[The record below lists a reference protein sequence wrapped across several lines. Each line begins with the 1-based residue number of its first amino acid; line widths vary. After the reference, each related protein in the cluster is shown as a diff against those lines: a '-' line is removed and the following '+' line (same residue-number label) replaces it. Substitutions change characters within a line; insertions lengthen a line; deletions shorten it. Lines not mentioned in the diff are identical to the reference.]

1 MGQGEGLGAV
11 LPTQRRWGGPE
22 LSPESLSSLGEEPVL
37 RWEQGL
43 VSVQVGRCW
52 WGPPCLPLLRSPGS
66 LPQQQK
72 TPASIPLVPLCRRL
86 QPLLGGGTG
95 LSSQIVGSHKG

>member
-1 MGQGEGLGAV
+1 MWAKGRGWELSSPLDGDGEGQSSL
-11 LPTQRRWGGPE
+11 
-22 LSPESLSSLGEEPVL
+22 ESLSSPGEELVL
-37 RWEQGL
+37 QWEQGL

-52 WGPPCLPLLRSPGS
+52 WRPPCLPLLRSPGS

-72 TPASIPLVPLCRRL
+72 TPVSVPLVPLCRRL